1 MDGALNTGRSA
12 TSGRPPFRVTR
23 KLPVLARF
31 NAALALI
38 PIAVS
43 IRHTADFGL
52 AYQGGVEAWASGHP
66 ERVSTWFSTPFLAFV
81 MAVIS
86 RLTTEVV
93 GAHLFLALNVLLWGG
108 LLVAVWSQLHGRVPS
123 LWWWG
128 TLVAAAV
135 FSPGISTIF
144 WLNFNLIVFVLA
156 LGVFVLIVPHHRLAG
171 LLIGASLASKP
182 ILLLLPLALLM
193 RRESRSAGVWAV
205 VVAAVFSPGGLA
217 FLAWRAGD
225 WTVPDPVPHLAGFVD
240 QARAPLRAR

>member
-12 TSGRPPFRVTR
+12 TSGRRPLGGPRHLHVR
-23 KLPVLARF
+23 ALLA
-31 NAALALI
+31 AALALL

-93 GAHLFLALNVLLWGG
+93 GAHLFLAVNVLLWGE
-108 LLVAVWSQLHGRVPS
+108 LLVPVWSQLHVRFPS

-144 WLNFNLIVFVLA
+144 WLNFNLIVV
-156 LGVFVLIVPHHRLAG
+156 
-171 LLIGASLASKP
+171 
-182 ILLLLPLALLM
+182 
-193 RRESRSAGVWAV
+193 
-205 VVAAVFSPGGLA
+205 
-217 FLAWRAGD
+217 
-225 WTVPDPVPHLAGFVD
+225 
-240 QARAPLRAR
+240 